1 MNEAELRQAYQDF
14 ARFVNPLVA
23 GRAQLSGEPYLLT
36 QVKDGKL
43 IDVNGRSYVDLLAG
57 WGTQA
62 FGHRPKAIED
72 SLRDFLDSDVPS
84 FYPSGISPYS
94 GRLAHCLQEKTGY
107 DAAFFANGG
116 SEAVEA
122 ALKLARAATGKP
134 RIAYLQGAYHGCT
147 FGSVAMMHN
156 GPYRDSFAPHL
167 PEFIA
172 LPANDI
178 EALKQALSDPKLA
191 AVVVEPVQIE
201 AGVRFLT
208 PEYLAVLCS
217 NTSAEGVLLIADEI
231 QTGLGRCGT
240 LLASMSATWPR
251 QPDVVTLGKALGGG
265 LMPLSAM
272 LTRRDIFQRAYG
284 SLTMADAHAS
294 TFSGNAL
301 ACVAGLA
308 AMRLL
313 NETLLAEITRKGL
326 VLETALQ
333 QAIGNH
339 PLGYAIRGRGLLFGI
354 ELQTPDHPCYQFD
367 YLGLPELAHQ
377 PAMGMLALHQLY
389 KAGFISQVCGH
400 AWQVLRIH
408 PPYLT
413 SDADLQACAL
423 ALKQALDYLW
433 ELQ

>member
-1 MNEAELRQAYQDF
+1 MNKIDLRQDYQDF

-23 GRAQLSGEPYLLT
+23 GRAQLAGEPYLLT

-43 IDVNGRSYVDLLAG
+43 VDLDKRSYIDLLAG

-72 SLRDFLDSDVPS
+72 ALRDFLDSDTLS

-94 GRLAHCLQEKTGY
+94 GRLARCLYEKTGY
-107 DAAFFANGG
+107 DTAFFASGG

-122 ALKLARAATGKP
+122 ALKLARAATGKA

-147 FGSVAMMHN
+147 FGSVAMMHD
-156 GPYRDSFAPHL
+156 GPYRDAFAPHL
-167 PEFIA
+167 PQFIA

-178 EALKQALSDPKLA
+178 DALKQALSDPELA
-191 AVVVEPVQIE
+191 AIVVEPVQIE
-201 AGVRFLT
+201 AGVRFLS
-208 PEYLAVLCS
+208 PEYLAVLCTG
-217 NTSAEGVLLIADEI
+217 TSVEGVLLVADEI

-240 LLASMSATWPR
+240 MLASMGSTWQR
-251 QPDVVTLGKALGGG
+251 QPDVITLGKALGGG

-272 LTRRDIFQRAYG
+272 LTHRAIFQRAYG
-284 SLTMADAHAS
+284 SFTMAEAHAS

-308 AMRLL
+308 AMQLL
-313 NETLLAEITRKGL
+313 DDALLAEISRKGL

-339 PLGYAIRGRGLLFGI
+339 PLVHAIRGRGLLFGI

-367 YLGLPELAHQ
+367 YLGLPELAEQ
-377 PAMGMLALHQLY
+377 PAIGMLALHQLY
-389 KAGFISQVCGH
+389 QAGFISQVCGH

-413 SDADLQACAL
+413 PDTDLQACAL